1 MFTLLLTLLDCHE
14 RSLGSSVEDV
24 VIVLNVS
31 VSLVVRVLSNFK
43 ALRQDGSTRKEYV
56 EQLKKDLCTYYG
68 YNEFLIGALVE
79 VGMIIIITAN
89 ILNFDFFPIAIA
101 PLCPFFYLALVEGLH
116 ENFVFCFVSNVSSC

>member
-24 VIVLNVS
+24 VIVLNVF
-31 VSLVVRVLSNFK
+31 VSLVVHVLSNFK
-43 ALRQDGSTRKEYV
+43 AFRQDGSIRKEYV

-101 PLCPFFYLALVEGLH
+101 PLCPFFYLAIAGHRKGV
-116 ENFVFCFVSNVSSC
+116 VFH

>member
-1 MFTLLLTLLDCHE
+1 M
-14 RSLGSSVEDV
+14 
-24 VIVLNVS
+24 
-31 VSLVVRVLSNFK
+31 
-43 ALRQDGSTRKEYV
+43 RQDGSTRKEYV